1 MISFSNLLNKKKI
14 EQKSYAILKIALCS
28 CIVLIILNGTALA
41 VDRDVIIGYKKPV
54 GAPEKK
60 LITDNGGKVK
70 KNLDVINAI
79 SVQIP
84 ENNMKNLK
92 NDSNIKYIVNDTV
105 FKASDEYSS
114 SWGVQYIGSQ
124 SVHDQNINGTG
135 VKIAILDTGIDYN
148 HPDLSSNYKGGYDFV
163 FNDADPMDDSTG
175 IAVNSHGTH
184 AAGIIAAQ
192 NNGVGP
198 VGVAPKSDIYA
209 VKVLDGAGFGMAS
222 FIISGIE
229 WAMVNDMDIISM
241 SIESTENNTAILEA
255 VNAANN
261 SGILLVAAGGNDRT
275 GAGTVKYPAAYDAVI
290 AVTAIDQNGQKASFS
305 PVDPKIEIS
314 APGVN
319 VLSTVIGGGYGTRSG
334 TSMAAPHATGAAA
347 LIFSSNFPDVNGDGN
362 RDNMDVRE
370 IIRNSAF
377 DVGAPGHD
385 NIYGYGL
392 LDASNA
398 VLGISA
404 FTFADLSITVDDG
417 VSIITAGDGNTYI
430 YSIKVK
436 NNGPSDASGVQVF
449 DTWPEGFIR
458 GAMTLSQGTCDTSV
472 NFSCDLGTLAKNSI
486 TNIDISYTVPDTV
499 SPGNYSN
506 IIRVN
511 STSSDNNISNDIAQ
525 DINIV
530 EVILDLVVK
539 RGPPSESARNASLS
553 KGDYSIIINNSR
565 LSRINML
572 VYENGILRE
581 DLCAKFKLNR
591 SQVISSNMNIASEEL
606 DFVFVPYGDNG
617 STGRITIRRIS

>member
-28 CIVLIILNGTALA
+28 CIIFIILNGTALA

-70 KNLDVINAI
+70 KNLDVINAV

-124 SVHDQNINGTG
+124 AVHDQNINGTG

-229 WAMVNDMDIISM
+229 WAMVNGMDIISM

-347 LIFSSNFPDVNGDGN
+347 LILSSNFPDVNGDGN

-377 DVGAPGHD
+377 DAGAPGQD

-398 VLGISA
+398 ALGISA
-404 FTFADLSITVDDG
+404 FNFADLSITVDDG
-417 VSIITAGDGNTYI
+417 VSKITAGDGNTYT
-430 YSIKVK
+430 YSITVK

-458 GAMTLSQGTCDTSV
+458 GAMTLSQGTCDTAV

-486 TNIDISYTVPDTV
+486 ANIDISYTVPDTV

-511 STSSDNNISNDIAQ
+511 STSSDNNAGNNTAQ

-530 EVILDLVVK
+530 EVILDIVVK
-539 RGPPSESARNASLS
+539 HGPPGESARNVSLL
-553 KGDYSIIINNSR
+553 KGDYSIIINNDR
-565 LSRINML
+565 LSKINMM
-572 VYENGILRE
+572 VYENGTLRE

-617 STGRITIRRIS
+617 STGRITIRRL